1 MRILLDENVPKKFK
15 RVFPNDEVF
24 TVTEMGWAGIKN
36 GALLKLAE
44 GEFEVMV
51 TVDKSIPYQNNF
63 TDKQIILLTFL
74 VKQNKIEAL
83 LPLVPAAL
91 EALSTASPGQIINIS
106 SESGS

>member
-15 RVFPNDEVF
+15 RAFPNDEVA

-36 GALLKLAE
+36 GELLKLAE

-74 VKQNKIEAL
+74 VKQNKIELL
-83 LPLVPAAL
+83 LPLVPAAI
-91 EALSTASPGQIINIS
+91 EALSTASPGQIINLS